1 MEDALREVDE
11 TAEVQDGGDP
21 WWLESDPFLENDE
34 GVWSGSQSVDAEPGS
49 PDSALPPESQESQE
63 PQQSE
68 GSESQADSNSADQS
82 ESGERRGVSDTIH
95 LGAGAQHAHTP
106 SWYASRG
113 LDPERHARRYQ
124 QRVQNP
130 PNAGEQAAD
139 NGTTVSVES
148 VNENAGNSTEEAE
161 DVVDEESEGRETAEE
176 DNVSASQEGAE
187 EEANSNEG
195 ELEESEVPE
204 EDQQDNLGEEREDGD
219 SGQEEEAGEEE
230 LSEQLPSAPPLT
242 SGSDAQLSPVNRTTP
257 AMDDMIQERP
267 LPPTPPRRRPPTP
280 PRRRPTS
287 PLPAPPVPA
296 HGIPLGGLATER
308 EDTVDQ
314 PISLGRGGTQHL
326 GAGAQLAHTPSWYE
340 ARGLDPDRH
349 ERRNS
354 NGRWTS
360 TGWQRQTDW
369 EELHANPHA
378 TPSAPSAPSLP
389 LGGIQSS
396 ERPYYPPPSS
406 HQSMAQPNHNRSRV
420 PIGNNWDMMRTAD
433 NRVRVI
439 TSLVK

>member
-1 MEDALREVDE
+1 MGCTPCNHCGLLYVLHCPLKRFKIFHV
-11 TAEVQDGGDP
+11 T
-21 WWLESDPFLENDE
+21 S
-34 GVWSGSQSVDAEPGS
+34 
-49 PDSALPPESQESQE
+49 
-63 PQQSE
+63 
-68 GSESQADSNSADQS
+68 SNKYEA
-82 ESGERRGVSDTIH
+82 RNIIFK
-95 LGAGAQHAHTP
+95 LGF
-106 SWYASRG
+106 
-113 LDPERHARRYQ
+113 
-124 QRVQNP
+124 
-130 PNAGEQAAD
+130 
-139 NGTTVSVES
+139 
-148 VNENAGNSTEEAE
+148 
-161 DVVDEESEGRETAEE
+161 
-176 DNVSASQEGAE
+176 
-187 EEANSNEG
+187 
-195 ELEESEVPE
+195 
-204 EDQQDNLGEEREDGD
+204 
-219 SGQEEEAGEEE
+219 
-230 LSEQLPSAPPLT
+230 
-242 SGSDAQLSPVNRTTP
+242 
-257 AMDDMIQERP
+257 
-267 LPPTPPRRRPPTP
+267 
-280 PRRRPTS
+280 RPTS
-287 PLPAPPVPA
+287 LLPAPPVPA

-314 PISLGRGGTQHL
+314 PISLGRGGTRHL